1 MRILFLI
8 LTSFLP
14 VLLLSQ
20 NLPNKFYSEEKI
32 NVVFKLSESDLLEL
46 AQKGLSQKFILNFN
60 PREAIVGKYNS
71 LENNN
76 LNEGNYLIVSS
87 NYKTIYFTVKTNNNY
102 SVQSFKLKKERYYW
116 LKDRNH
122 QLVKDWI
129 LFFNGKTIKSDSMGL
144 VRYTPINSLKYGI
157 ARIKNESVLVSLN
170 INSGSRSRN
179 NYNGSK
185 TPKIE
190 KGAILLSKPVYKPGD
205 TIKFKAY
212 LFNNLGRPQRRKTRF
227 IIYSNQSIYGEII
240 SKPNKNGTFEGSF
253 FISDSFP
260 INKTYTI
267 RAISGNK
274 IKSSPDFQ
282 IKNYELKLYRPEW
295 GFIPKLLL
303 YKEDLVLNPVLLDA
317 NDNLVFDGSVQ
328 VKIKTSRPKG
338 FLENKLIFDQNYLN
352 EYLDTTIGLDQLAG
366 SPITIKNELLPNFN
380 CELLIEIKINTNDGN
395 VFKSSYI
402 SVNRS
407 FQTIEV
413 TENNNE
419 IYCYSLN
426 NKSLDTS
433 LEATIK
439 YKDKTV
445 ETRKFSLPISF
456 DSLSLI
462 EEIYFSYWGKD
473 NIEQFFV
480 WQSKKEDPLICNLT
494 DDSLSINIK
503 KENNEVGILFIYD
516 KNKLIHKHFSGDF
529 DTTLYL
535 GVHNSYTVLYYSFNS
550 EKFYKKSYN
559 RNKKQIRLEHNL
571 EEIIYPGKEI
581 PVVLNLKD
589 GYNIPLKNYE
599 FSAFAWNNQM
609 EEIRNHDFQIKP
621 SDNYQIDHIQPS
633 KTLSHNEYE
642 FPVNPEI
649 EENYFRFFL
658 LDSLDNR
665 RSLVYNSLGYDL
677 RYFESKGNYIVFNNL
692 NKTSPE
698 MIWANGIPILN
709 NLSSVSQNLII
720 PIKKGVYTIK
730 ILDNFEIYE
739 IKGVEIKENQLCI
752 LTYDNQ
758 VFSQGNSY
766 NIAKSISKFKLNENE
781 KNKILNNLS
790 QNLVSIK
797 LPNNLFNYYPEIY
810 SGDKSFYY
818 IINKHMEN
826 YELFFYNSPIIYLR
840 VNNREFELDFSAK
853 NQVEI
858 QSLEPFQAN
867 YSLVEIS
874 NFYYIKGLSLNPIL
888 NSNDSKVTTQN
899 KPISNP
905 WDSLYDEIIGFIN
918 NTINEEA
925 VFESQRIFIKGSNRI
940 VEHAFLLD
948 LLNPYMSFYIN
959 YGTESIY
966 VQDGGKYKL
975 VQLSDSGEI
984 SEMDIEIT
992 KYKDYYV
999 NNNFA
1004 NWKKIDSSFLNKLY
1018 YYFFSDDSVDRNF
1031 NDIEI
1036 SNGYEKH
1043 ILFDKG
1049 GKNKLIIKTEEYK
1062 NISAYVQLVE
1072 NQKIVY
1078 QAPTY
1083 NKSWVE
1089 FRIQE
1094 NTNYQLQIIY
1104 LGHRKLYKEPIKIN
1118 KGENLIV
1125 QIFQEDY
1132 NWINQNPEVKRGNK
1146 TIQENNLGPVSIK
1159 GVVKDKDTRE
1169 PIGFAAIIIYKEG
1182 VQVGGTVSDLE
1193 GNFTFRNLTP
1203 GKYDLNIQFVGYS
1216 DYKLTGVKVSSNV
1229 ITGVNVY
1236 LTGGVELQAVAMV
1249 YRQKNSLNLGAIKK
1263 IPTRNKNNLSNS
1275 TNGLLSSDQETI
1287 SFRGSRAN
1295 GTAYYINGVRVIERI
1310 STEQNAYLENMK
1322 HELETYDETGTS
1334 LNADEEKQRLE
1345 NLIGKTHIRTNFK
1358 DLAFW
1363 LPSLKSNKQGIVAF
1377 TIKYPD
1383 NISSWTHYFMG
1394 VNSKGYVLN
1403 YDFVSKSY
1411 LPISSQLILPK
1422 LLIVGDSLL
1431 VKTRS
1436 INYTGAQHPARL
1448 FFSGFGIKDSVN
1460 INLDRID
1467 TSQFWVYNT
1476 FNTGDSIELKIKLNN
1491 GFEDGERK
1499 LLKSQEQGLRYFSDR
1514 IILLKDSEK
1523 FKNKFIEEGNKK
1535 NYEILIYNN
1544 WTQIIERNIQLLKE
1558 YNYGCVEQT
1567 ASKLRALLYEEQL
1580 RKFLNQDFNESAQ
1593 IRSLIRKL
1601 NKLKNKDNLWGWW
1614 QNNPSNFNMSLYV
1627 LKVFS
1632 EAKQLG
1638 YSVGDLEESF
1648 QNLKVVNSSS
1658 SISYKLELLE
1668 LEHILG
1674 IKKDSVTLSFLNED
1688 FNNLNLMD
1696 LIRLAKIKH
1705 YYGLSFDDQKI
1716 FNFIKYDSYNL
1727 PYLGEDL
1734 GSIFLESNQLSINLI
1749 EYLGLKEDRPGLTD
1763 SLKLHLILKGE
1774 ERLNTLDRAQ
1784 LLSVLFKNLKSSN
1797 NKLNNLLINGSAQ
1810 AIKNSYKLSDGDEV
1824 EITGQN
1830 AFYGHSILII
1840 RHQNLVKEEVLKQ
1853 KGVEINPLDSLE
1865 RELSLFDE
1873 INLGVQIQLQETK
1886 DYLMLEIPVPA
1897 GIWVDFNKISGDY
1910 ISHKEQYDDRIII
1923 YYLKLNKGSF
1933 KVNIPARVIFKGTFT
1948 RNPSL
1953 LSSMYDSEYKA
1964 SNRISKIRVR

>member
-20 NLPNKFYSEEKI
+20 NLPDKFYSDVPVQI
-32 NVVFKLSESDLLEL
+32 AFKVNDEQLLEL
-46 AQKGLSQKFILNFN
+46 AKNGVSQKFLQGFN
-60 PREAIVGKYNS
+60 PRTSLIGKF
-71 LENNN
+71 NNDSRN
-76 LNEGNYLIVSS
+76 KLKEGNYLVVFS
-87 NYKTIYFTVKTNNNY
+87 NYKSFSFSVITNT
-102 SVQSFKLKKERYYW
+102 SFDILSFRLKNKIYYW
-116 LKDRNH
+116 ALDKNS
-122 QLVKDWI
+122 QQVADWSLI
-129 LFFNGKTIKSDSMGL
+129 VDGKTIKSDTMGL
-144 VRYTPINSLKYGI
+144 IDYNPKVIIKHGI
-157 ARIKNESVLVSLN
+157 AKIKGESILVTLDYYQRHAPPRSYN
-170 INSGSRSRN
+170 NS
-179 NYNGSK
+179 K
-185 TPKIE
+185 PPKVDM
-190 KGAILLSKPVYKPGD
+190 GAILLSKPVYKPGD

-240 SKPNKNGTFEGSF
+240 GKPNKNGTFEGSF

-295 GFIPKLLL
+295 GFIPKRLL
-303 YKEDLVLNPVLLDA
+303 YKEDLVLNPILLDA
-317 NDNLVFDGSVQ
+317 NNNLVFDGSVQ

-352 EYLDTTIGLDQLAG
+352 EYLDTTIGLDQLVG

-380 CELLIEIKINTNDGN
+380 CDLLIEIELRTNEGEVFKLTDQKIN
-395 VFKSSYI
+395 
-402 SVNRS
+402 RS
-407 FQTIEV
+407 IQLFDIK
-413 TENNNE
+413 NNE
-419 IYCYSLN
+419 QEIFCYTKE
-426 NKSLDTS
+426 NKNLDTILS
-433 LEATIK
+433 AKIT
-439 YKDKTV
+439 YKDNSTEQKNI
-445 ETRKFSLPISF
+445 KLPIRI

-462 EEIYFSYWGKD
+462 RDISFKYKGLDSVETEFRWTS
-473 NIEQFFV
+473 EF
-480 WQSKKEDPLICNLT
+480 EDPLNCIMKG
-494 DDSLSINIK
+494 DSLFIK
-503 KENNEVGILFIYD
+503 VIFRPHEQGILFIYD
-516 KNKLIHKHFSGDF
+516 NNKLLKKQYSKDI
-529 DTTLYL
+529 DTVLYL
-535 GVHNSYTVLYYSFNS
+535 GIYNNYTILYISFN
-550 EKFYKKSYN
+550 EVDYYKKTFS
-559 RNKKQIRLEHNL
+559 RNKKEIKLTHNL

-581 PVVLNLKD
+581 SVVLNLKD

-609 EEIRNHDFQIKP
+609 EEIKSHEFQIK
-621 SDNYQIDHIQPS
+621 S
-633 KTLSHNEYE
+633 
-642 FPVNPEI
+642 PVNYNLSKVLISESI
-649 EENYFRFFL
+649 YHNADEFDVEFDYRNDENKYFL
-658 LDSLDNR
+658 LDSLDERRALVNNR
-665 RSLVYNSLGYDL
+665 NGYDL
-677 RYFESKGNYIVFNNL
+677 RYFESSGSYIVFNNL
-692 NKTSPE
+692 TETSPI
-698 MIWANGIPILN
+698 MIWANETPILN

-720 PIKKGVYTIK
+720 PIKEGKYNLKILYNYTI
-730 ILDNFEIYE
+730 FEIKDIE
-739 IKGVEIKENQLCI
+739 IKPNKMAVFTYDIENFGHGIHNNKVSSKGLSSEEKFKIINSLSQYIIMVKFSYQYNWAEIEIFNEDRTCSYLIKEI
-752 LTYDNQ
+752 
-758 VFSQGNSY
+758 GY
-766 NIAKSISKFKLNENE
+766 N
-781 KNKILNNLS
+781 
-790 QNLVSIK
+790 
-797 LPNNLFNYYPEIY
+797 
-810 SGDKSFYY
+810 
-818 IINKHMEN
+818 
-826 YELFFYNSPIIYLR
+826 ELFFYKSSKIFIR
-840 VNNREFELDFSAK
+840 VNNKEFELDYTNS
-853 NQVEI
+853 NRI
-858 QSLEPFQAN
+858 DIRSLEPVD
-867 YSLVEIS
+867 VEL
-874 NFYYIKGLSLNPIL
+874 GLSEVPETTILKNLKINPIFL
-888 NSNDSKVTTQN
+888 EPKKPEVAISHKTNS
-899 KPISNP
+899 
-905 WDSLYDEIIGFIN
+905 WDSAYSAIKSFVNKTSYEWTTNLNQKIFIN
-918 NTINEEA
+918 HTYKP
-925 VFESQRIFIKGSNRI
+925 SQH
-940 VEHAFLLD
+940 VLLID
-948 LLNPYMSFYIN
+948 LLNPYWSLCLD
-959 YGTESIY
+959 SSSLPIY
-966 VQDGGKYKL
+966 SRVGGKYKL
-975 VQLSDSGEI
+975 VQLSFDGKINELDL
-984 SEMDIEIT
+984 DIEQD
-992 KYKDYYV
+992 KDVYV
-999 NNNFA
+999 NNSLLE
-1004 NWKKIDSSFLNKLY
+1004 WKEFDKSYINKLY
-1018 YYFFSDDSVDRNF
+1018 YYFLTADSTPEIFTN
-1031 NDIEI
+1031 IEI
-1036 SNGYEKH
+1036 ENGYQKQ
-1043 ILFDKG
+1043 ILFDKNSY
-1049 GKNKLIIKTEEYK
+1049 NKIIIKTEKYK
-1062 NISAYVQLVE
+1062 RLPAYVQLIE
-1072 NQKIVY
+1072 NRKIVF

-1083 NKSWVE
+1083 NKDWIE
-1089 FRIQE
+1089 FRLQE

-1104 LGHRKLYKEPIKIN
+1104 LRQREIYKEPISIN
-1118 KGENLIV
+1118 KGENLIIKILHADSNWNK
-1125 QIFQEDY
+1125 QKMHLLGEHKTKPEDY
-1132 NWINQNPEVKRGNK
+1132 S
-1146 TIQENNLGPVSIK
+1146 GPFSIK
-1159 GVVKDKDTRE
+1159 GVVMDKDTKER
-1169 PIGFAAIIIYKEG
+1169 IGFAAIIIVKDD

-1193 GNFTFRNLTP
+1193 GNFTFRNLAP
-1203 GKYDLNIQFVGYS
+1203 GKYDLKAQFVGYS
-1216 DYKLTGVKVSSNV
+1216 DYKLIGVKVGSNE
-1229 ITGVNVY
+1229 ITRVSVY
-1236 LTGGVELQAVAMV
+1236 LTGGVVLEEVTVHYSHPIIISRA
-1249 YRQKNSLNLGAIKK
+1249 
-1263 IPTRNKNNLSNS
+1263 
-1275 TNGLLSSDQETI
+1275 NGVNYEETI

-1295 GTAYYINGVRVIERI
+1295 ETGYYINGVRVIGSIQLPQSALPDYNQPEIDVFER
-1310 STEQNAYLENMK
+1310 
-1322 HELETYDETGTS
+1322 TGTS

-1448 FFSGFGIKDSVN
+1448 FFSGFGINDSVN
-1460 INLDRID
+1460 INLDRMD

-1514 IILLKDSEK
+1514 IILLKESEK

-1535 NYEILIYNN
+1535 NYEIVVYNN

-1784 LLSVLFKNLKSSN
+1784 LLSVLFKDLKSSN
-1797 NKLNNLLINGSAQ
+1797 NKLYNLLINGSAQ

-1824 EITGQN
+1824 EISGQN

-1840 RHQNLVKEEVLKQ
+1840 RHQNLVKEEALKQ

-1873 INLGVQIQLQETK
+1873 IDLGVQIQLQETK

-1910 ISHKEQYDDRIII
+1910 ISYKEQYDDRIII
-1923 YYLKLNKGSF
+1923 YYSKLNKGSF